1 MNEEMKKI
9 LDALGNIR
17 EGIDSVKQTQ
27 EAHGQSIEEMGTS
40 VTTLGD
46 RVTTLE
52 KNPADRTIGLPGV
65 EDEKEKFSFVK
76 AFRGILWNQW
86 GKGFEKKVFEEAG
99 KTRVMSAG
107 DDAAGGYWV
116 PPQILADFIEL
127 LRPNIVVEAA
137 GATVI
142 DDLVGSPVEIPKQ
155 TGGSTAYWVGENQD
169 LTGSDVTAGQLKLE
183 PHELGALVK
192 MSARLLRLS
201 SPGAEAIVRADM
213 ARSLAEAVDLAA
225 LRGTGSAAQPLGV
238 GQTADI
244 GTVAIGTN
252 GGRCTL
258 EIADKMRQVL
268 AVANALKGKLGY
280 VSHPTVFGG
289 MRRERIAQ
297 FSGQTAGDYV
307 FAGFSDAALKDKLGY
322 PFFETTQIPTNLT
335 KGSGTALSEVYYG
348 NWSELIIGM
357 WGGLELLASNVAAD
371 GTTGAFVRNQVWIR
385 AIMEV
390 DTAVRNAA
398 SFVLVNDADSNL

>member
-17 EGIDSVKQTQ
+17 TGVDSVRETQ
-27 EAHGQSIEEMGTS
+27 EAQGKSLDEMRAS
-40 VTTLGD
+40 AENLND
-46 RVTTLE
+46 RVINLE
-52 KNPADRTIGLPGV
+52 KNPAGRTVGLPGV
-65 EDEKEKFSFVK
+65 EEEKEKFSFVR
-76 AFRGILWNQW
+76 AFRGILWDQW
-86 GKGFEKKVFEEAG
+86 GKGFEKRVFEEAG

-127 LRPNIVVEAA
+127 LRPNVVVEAA

-155 TGGSTAYWVGENQD
+155 TGGATAYWVGENED
-169 LTGSDVTAGQLKLE
+169 LTASDVTAGQLKLE

-192 MSARLLRLS
+192 LSARLLRIS
-201 SPGAEAIVRADM
+201 SPGAEGIVRADM
-213 ARSLAEAVDLAA
+213 ARVLAEAVDLAA
-225 LRGTGSAAQPLGV
+225 LRGSGSSSQPLGV
-238 GQTADI
+238 GQTSGI
-244 GTVAIGTN
+244 GTEAIGAN

-258 EIADKMRQVL
+258 EYADKMRQNL

-289 MRRERIAQ
+289 MRRERIAN
-297 FSGQTAGDYV
+297 FSGQAAGGYV
-307 FAGFSDAALKDKLGY
+307 FAGFSDSALKDKLGY
-322 PFFETTQIPTNLT
+322 PFFETTQLPTNLT
-335 KGSGTALSEVYYG
+335 KGTGTTLSEVYFG

-398 SFVLVNDADSNL
+398 SFCLINDADSNL